1 MVSCCSAASSFFPRE
16 EALGSVDLAEK
27 MALRVEVLVLGDL
40 TDQEDGD
47 GIVGV
52 YREEAVGEVVVDV
65 DRVRDDLRDDARVVV
80 VFRVFSVNSEFV
92 FLSEFSVCVF
102 VVYYFFCRVLVVEV
116 FQQSLVL
123 LLLSPAL

>member
-47 GIVGV
+47 GIVRV

-65 DRVRDDLRDDARVVV
+65 DRVRDDLRDDA
-80 VFRVFSVNSEFV
+80 
-92 FLSEFSVCVF
+92 
-102 VVYYFFCRVLVVEV
+102 
-116 FQQSLVL
+116 
-123 LLLSPAL
+123 

>member
-1 MVSCCSAASSFFPRE
+1 M
-16 EALGSVDLAEK
+16 GSVDLAEK

-47 GIVGV
+47 GIVRV